1 MKMYREN
8 YMKIKKCREPEKAFY
23 IFLAVIIVVYFLL
36 YHNYV
41 MGKCLYVFVASIN
54 KIVD

>member
-23 IFLAVIIVVYFLL
+23 IFLTVIIVVYFLL